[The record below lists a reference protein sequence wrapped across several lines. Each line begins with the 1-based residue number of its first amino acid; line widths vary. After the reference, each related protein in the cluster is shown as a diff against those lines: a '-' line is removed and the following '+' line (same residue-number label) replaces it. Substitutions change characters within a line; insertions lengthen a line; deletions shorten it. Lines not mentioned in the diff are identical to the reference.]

1 MPNRLADVKAR
12 ARDGQCGY
20 NVCVKV
26 ATKDPT
32 MVGVRELRDHL
43 SRYLEEVKR
52 GRHLVVTDHG
62 RRVARLVPADDVPD
76 RLSELIEDGRAQAP
90 RSGSRR
96 LPPLVK
102 GSGAVSDLVVEQ
114 RR

>member
-1 MPNRLADVKAR
+1 M
-12 ARDGQCGY
+12 
-20 NVCVKV
+20 KV
-26 ATKDPT
+26 ATKGPAL
-32 MVGVRELRDHL
+32 VGVRELRDHL
-43 SRYLEEVKR
+43 SRYLDEVKR

-76 RLSELIEDGRAQAP
+76 RLSELIANGRAQAP
-90 RSGSRR
+90 RCSTRR

-102 GSGAVSDLVVEQ
+102 GAGAVSELVVDQ

>member
-1 MPNRLADVKAR
+1 M
-12 ARDGQCGY
+12 CM
-20 NVCVKV
+20 KV
-26 ATKDPT
+26 ATKDPA

-62 RRVARLVPADDVPD
+62 RRVARLVPADDDPD
-76 RLSELIEDGRAQAP
+76 RLSELIADGRAQAP
-90 RSGSRR
+90 RRTSRR

-102 GSGAVSDLVVEQ
+102 ATGGVSDLVVKQ